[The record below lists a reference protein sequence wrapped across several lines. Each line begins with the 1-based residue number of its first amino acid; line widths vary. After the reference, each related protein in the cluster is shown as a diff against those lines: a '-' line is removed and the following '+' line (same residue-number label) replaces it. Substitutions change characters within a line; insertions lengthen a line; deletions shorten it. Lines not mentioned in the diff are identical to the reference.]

1 MQPEAPDTAPGPA
14 TAFAP
19 AARAEAGEVERTWRH
34 LSDLAFVREVVNAMP
49 FVVAV
54 LNRQRQLVFWNDA
67 LFQAAGAESAS
78 DLLGKRPG
86 EAIGCIHAEDG
97 PGGCGTSEA
106 CRHCG
111 AVHAVLRCLVTDS
124 PTEQEC
130 RISTRVGDEAKS
142 LDLKVTA
149 RPFKVEGETFV
160 IVTLSDISDLKRRR
174 ALERLFFHDVINL
187 AGGLRGMVELMQQI
201 KDPERLHRL
210 TKDVSAI
217 SDSLLDEIMAQ
228 RELSAAESGEYK
240 PRATDMLVSDLFQE
254 VAHHLRHH
262 DAARTHAIVVEPTGG
277 LMIRA
282 DHTLARRVLVNM
294 LKNALEA
301 SPRGSDVRLSAAAGE
316 PDVVRLSVHN
326 AGYMPR
332 EVQLQMFQRSFSTKG
347 ADRGLGTY
355 SMKLFSEQLLGGR
368 LSFESDEETG
378 TRFTVELPA
387 SAFGRSL
394 APAPDAP
401 DPPPEAE

>member
-1 MQPEAPDTAPGPA
+1 MQYEPARDPSDMA

-19 AARAEAGEVERTWRH
+19 AGRASPDV
-34 LSDLAFVREVVNAMP
+34 LSGTFRRMSELAFVREVVNAMP

-67 LFQAAGAESAS
+67 LFQAVGARDIS

-86 EAIGCIHAEDG
+86 EAIGCVHAEEE
-97 PGGCGTSEA
+97 PGGCGTAEA

-111 AVHAVLRCLVTDS
+111 AVNAVLRCLVTET
-124 PTEQEC
+124 PTEAEC
-130 RISTRVGDEAKS
+130 RISTRAVGEAQS

-149 RPFKVEGETFV
+149 RPFRVEDETFV

-201 KDPERLHRL
+201 QDPDRLHRL

-217 SDSLLDEIMAQ
+217 SDSLLDEILAQ
-228 RELSAAESGEYK
+228 RELSAAEAGDYHARPE
-240 PRATDMLVSDLFQE
+240 DMVVSDLFHE

-262 DAARTHAIVVEPTGG
+262 EAARSHTILVEPSGSH
-277 LMIRA
+277 MIRA

-301 SPRGSDVRLSAAAGE
+301 SPRGSEVLLSAGDE
-316 PDVVRLSVHN
+316 PDGLVRLSVHN
-326 AGYMPR
+326 PGFMPR

-355 SMKLFSEQLLGGR
+355 SMKLFTEKYLEGR
-368 LSFESDEETG
+368 LTFTSTEAGG
-378 TRFTVELPA
+378 TTFSVALPA
-387 SAFGRSL
+387 SSLGRASTVE
-394 APAPDAP
+394 AADET
-401 DPPPEAE
+401 PEAE